1 MTFLPIVEREL
12 RVAARLR
19 STFWVRIAAALVAAV
34 IGSAFLWL
42 ASASGIGAGG
52 VNVGQILFGV
62 LTWLSLAAALSAGLF
77 FTSDCLSEEKREG
90 TLGFLFLTDL
100 RGYDVV
106 LGKLLV
112 TSLRGFYALLAV
124 FPILAITLLLGGV
137 TGEEFWKAIL
147 ALINAMFVS
156 LSAGMFVSALSREA
170 QKAMGGTLVLLVL
183 LIVVGPTADWMIA
196 EGWNRPYD
204 PIFSLSSP
212 GFLFVSASR
221 GNPSTFWSSLAANQ
235 AIAWLL
241 LGLACVRIPKT
252 WQDQGSRIN
261 INSGS
266 RACSLK
272 YGRTKARERLRRK
285 LIGLNPVL
293 WLTCREGWQAAVF
306 WILTVC
312 NAVLVGGILLRSAQ
326 ELWMLWS
333 YAGGILTLVV
343 YLGTASQASRFFV
356 EARRTGLVELLL
368 ATPLTVQQI
377 VQGQWRGMIRM
388 FGIPLAL
395 YLSVNLTGAIVAQG
409 EMAKMYGAA
418 TVATAPPAGTT
429 NSTGTTMTTT
439 SMTITTSVTSPTSQ
453 SVSLSPVYRLAML
466 AICLLATLTVVAN
479 LAALMWFGMWS
490 GLNSNSPNLATLKTI
505 VFVQV
510 IPWMVISFAS
520 SLAIPLLMLPKLM
533 SGTTVSNPGQMMMW
547 YGLVSSAIATVLALA
562 KDIGFCVWARRR
574 LYSQFRVVAAQSI
587 GSIQPLQPPLPP
599 SSPSPGAPPVIRPG

>member
-19 STFWVRIAAALVAAV
+19 STFWVRIAAALVATV

-235 AIAWLL
+235 AIAWTL
-241 LGLACVRIPKT
+241 LGTACILIPRN
-252 WQDQGSRIN
+252 WQDKGTGAVTAK
-261 INSGS
+261 GS
-266 RACSLK
+266 RAYAWK
-272 YGRTKARERLRRK
+272 FGGAKFREALRRK
-285 LIGLNPVL
+285 LIDPNPVV
-293 WLTCREGWQAAVF
+293 WLACRAN
-306 WILTVC
+306 I
-312 NAVLVGGILLRSAQ
+312 
-326 ELWMLWS
+326 
-333 YAGGILTLVV
+333 
-343 YLGTASQASRFFV
+343 
-356 EARRTGLVELLL
+356 EA
-368 ATPLTVQQI
+368 P
-377 VQGQWRGMIRM
+377 M
-388 FGIPLAL
+388 
-395 YLSVNLTGAIVAQG
+395 
-409 EMAKMYGAA
+409 K
-418 TVATAPPAGTT
+418 
-429 NSTGTTMTTT
+429 
-439 SMTITTSVTSPTSQ
+439 
-453 SVSLSPVYRLAML
+453 
-466 AICLLATLTVVAN
+466 
-479 LAALMWFGMWS
+479 
-490 GLNSNSPNLATLKTI
+490 
-505 VFVQV
+505 
-510 IPWMVISFAS
+510 
-520 SLAIPLLMLPKLM
+520 
-533 SGTTVSNPGQMMMW
+533 
-547 YGLVSSAIATVLALA
+547 
-562 KDIGFCVWARRR
+562 
-574 LYSQFRVVAAQSI
+574 
-587 GSIQPLQPPLPP
+587 
-599 SSPSPGAPPVIRPG
+599 

>member
-1 MTFLPIVEREL
+1 
-12 RVAARLR
+12 
-19 STFWVRIAAALVAAV
+19 
-34 IGSAFLWL
+34 
-42 ASASGIGAGG
+42 
-52 VNVGQILFGV
+52 
-62 LTWLSLAAALSAGLF
+62 
-77 FTSDCLSEEKREG
+77 
-90 TLGFLFLTDL
+90 
-100 RGYDVV
+100 
-106 LGKLLV
+106 
-112 TSLRGFYALLAV
+112 
-124 FPILAITLLLGGV
+124 
-137 TGEEFWKAIL
+137 
-147 ALINAMFVS
+147 
-156 LSAGMFVSALSREA
+156 
-170 QKAMGGTLVLLVL
+170 
-183 LIVVGPTADWMIA
+183 
-196 EGWNRPYD
+196 
-204 PIFSLSSP
+204 
-212 GFLFVSASR
+212 
-221 GNPSTFWSSLAANQ
+221 
-235 AIAWLL
+235 
-241 LGLACVRIPKT
+241 
-252 WQDQGSRIN
+252 
-261 INSGS
+261 
-266 RACSLK
+266 
-272 YGRTKARERLRRK
+272 
-285 LIGLNPVL
+285 
-293 WLTCREGWQAAVF
+293 
-306 WILTVC
+306 
-312 NAVLVGGILLRSAQ
+312 
-326 ELWMLWS
+326 MLWS

-377 VQGQWRGMIRM
+377 VQGQWHGMIRM

-574 LYSQFRVVAAQSI
+574 LYSQFRAVAAQSI
-587 GSIQPLQPPLPP
+587 GSIQPPVPP